1 MKMTTELQ
9 TSELGIIYIYEI
21 QKQQPEAFCKK
32 RFSKIFRKFHRKT
45 PVWSLYLIKLQAF
58 KPATLLERDFNTG
71 AFL

>member
-9 TSELGIIYIYEI
+9 TSELGIIYMRYRSSN
-21 QKQQPEAFCKK
+21 QRRSVKK
-32 RFSKIFRKFHRKT
+32 DFLKNFANFTGKHLC
-45 PVWSLYLIKLQAF
+45 WSLYLIKLQAF